1 MATAVETIVK
11 WGPPTDKPDGLWEFV
26 DGEWKEIPRMGAVAS
41 LLAFDLAARIHRFAD
56 EKRLGVTT
64 TETLFRLS
72 PKGPARRPD
81 LAFISYD
88 RWPFTVPF
96 TEDPPA
102 FDVVPNLAV
111 EVNSPSNT
119 LEEIHGKVH
128 DYFFHGVQLVWVLL
142 PRQRFVYVYE
152 SIEDVRGLSDKRE
165 LEGGIV
171 LPGFRLPLAEL
182 FGAGLKPS

>member
-1 MATAVETIVK
+1 MTTAVETIVK
-11 WGPPTDKPDGLWEFV
+11 WRPPTDKPHGLWEFV
-26 DGEWKEIPRMGAVAS
+26 DGEWKETPPMGAFAS
-41 LLAFDLAARIHRFAD
+41 LLASTLDKRIGWFAREHQ
-56 EKRLGVTT
+56 LGLSMV
-64 TETLFRLS
+64 ETLFRLA
-72 PKGPARRPD
+72 PDGPARRPD
-81 LAFISYD
+81 IAFVSYD

-102 FDVVPNLAV
+102 FDIIPNLAI

-128 DYFFHGVQLVWVLL
+128 DYFFHGVQLVWVIL

-152 SIEDVRGLSDKRE
+152 SIEDVRGLSEKRE
-165 LEGGIV
+165 LDGGIV
-171 LPGFRLPLAEL
+171 LPGFKLPLAEL